1 MSIEAYQIG
10 VSFVADATK
19 VSGPIGEMLR
29 GMDRILERQKDVNM
43 GFVSMVSSL
52 GGARRL
58 AGGLASELERA
69 AKAARDVAS
78 ASGRFRPA
86 SASSGS
92 ASTGSNQGT
101 STRTSSRPSAAN
113 MALSAATAAQRA
125 PSFVATGNYVTP
137 FPAAAE
143 GLPGRPQLL
152 LPAPRAPGTGV
163 AVIPGFGA
171 SGSGDLNFKYR
182 NTYRSQPSA
191 ADTIYDNGY
200 RPDFALHG
208 APYGPQGWHDFDEP
222 FFDGEAPRESRLSRM
237 RRGTRTAV
245 RAARSGAMTGA
256 RALGSMRVPREH
268 HVLTLPE
275 MFAGYLGWHV
285 LSSGFEQAGAYDQT
299 FLSMSGDPKVNIAA
313 LRTQADRIRRT
324 NPYIN
329 APDSATL
336 VSEAY
341 DLSGGRMGEVPAI
354 ADILSRVDRSFQLLG
369 KDGPAALRES
379 ANFVRAQDISN
390 RFYNP
395 ATGQFDAERAN
406 ASTDAAMGMIF
417 ANRQFMQG
425 KNFFQFSRSAGAAAQ
440 QMSDTGMFNLAH
452 FIDIAPAKAGMQVRS
467 LENLFGGFHPRMK
480 NADFEYFQSLGLVGR
495 NGQFKGQQELYSD
508 PIGWITQN
516 IAPLLPRHPEL
527 LGMIQR
533 MNVSDLI
540 NETYGA
546 SGNVAR
552 QAAAARRTNAT
563 ASVNALDGGSKAAQ
577 QRTEIAWERFE
588 FSLGQF
594 AQGPGIKV
602 LNSLTDA
609 LNNTSAYMVAHPNDM
624 SRLATQAGDF
634 AKGMVGAATLMS
646 KAIAIVPAWLWPTL
660 LGAAGGA
667 RVGGLWGAAAGATVG
682 ASYSLSHGALDLDRK
697 YGYDNPNY
705 HLTWKDKLDPFQ
717 LFHTPEKA
725 RSGQPIQVNL
735 QIGGQQVASVLVPH
749 IEAKMASHA
758 RKESRA
764 SNGMYD
770 SWAGVTLPGVSGGR

>member
-58 AGGLASELERA
+58 AGGLASDLERA

-86 SASSGS
+86 SAASGG
-92 ASTGSNQGT
+92 AFGGGEHT
-101 STRTSSRPSAAN
+101 STSRSSSRTSAAE
-113 MALSAATAAQRA
+113 MAAAATAAAQQTNA
-125 PSFVATGNYVTP
+125 HG
-137 FPAAAE
+137 
-143 GLPGRPQLL
+143 QLL
-152 LPAPRAPGTGV
+152 LPAPDLRLAYDPSANMRTSTAG
-163 AVIPGFGA
+163 IPGNGILGGPGIPV
-171 SGSGDLNFKYR
+171 GS
-182 NTYRSQPSA
+182 
-191 ADTIYDNGY
+191 
-200 RPDFALHG
+200 
-208 APYGPQGWHDFDEP
+208 PYGPPPPTRPQRVLAIIPGVGVTEEGIEDEP
-222 FFDGEAPRESRLSRM
+222 FFEGSEPRESRWSKM
-237 RRGTRTAV
+237 RRGARTAV
-245 RAARSGAMTGA
+245 KAAQTGSMTGL
-256 RALGSMRVPREH
+256 RALGNMRVPHKH
-268 HVLTLPE
+268 HALTLPE
-275 MFAGYLGWHV
+275 VFAGYLGWHV

-508 PIGWITQN
+508 PIGWIMQN
-516 IAPLLPRHPEL
+516 IVPLLPRHPEL

-552 QAAAARRTNAT
+552 QAAAARRTTAT
-563 ASVNALDGGSKAAQ
+563 ASVNALEGGSKAAQ

-609 LNNTSAYMVAHPNDM
+609 LNNTSAYMAAHPNDM

-682 ASYSLSHGALDLDRK
+682 ASYSLSHGALNLDRK

-725 RSGQPIQVNL
+725 DAGQPIQVNL
-735 QIGGQQVASVLVPH
+735 QIGGQQLASVLVPH
-749 IEAKMASHA
+749 IEAKMSSNA

-770 SWAGVTLPGVSGGR
+770 SWAGVTLPGISGGR